1 MPPAYASAV
10 AAIAADK
17 SAIGKGF
24 PSWAAAEK
32 KCHVPIQFFGTPI
45 FYHRMLKKEEDSE

>member
-32 KCHVPIQFFGTPI
+32 KCHIPIQVFGTPI

>member
-32 KCHVPIQFFGTPI
+32 KCHVPIQCFGTPI
-45 FYHRMLKKEEDSE
+45 FYHRMLKIEEDSE